1 MNQSYFNFQLWSV
14 IEQVLETD
22 FMISATDEEKLPGN
36 IKPVGQ
42 KVFLERRPEGDYEDK
57 VNSDNQSAVD
67 KYKPYSPPGGES
79 QASDF
84 PIRSLDSDGHNPHI
98 FSTLQAET
106 QYCDL
111 DDYLQRELEKLQQ
124 EPNSE
129 CGEQNLAN
137 RDDKGSYD
145 QGQTLSGDSLAGGE
159 KKTKVKTKSAS
170 ASACKENKKIFTC
183 TFDGCRKHYVKSS
196 HLKVS

>member
-1 MNQSYFNFQLWSV
+1 
-14 IEQVLETD
+14 
-22 FMISATDEEKLPGN
+22 MISATDEEKLPGN
-36 IKPVGQ
+36 TKPAGQ
-42 KVFLERRPEGDYEDK
+42 KVFLERRPERDYEDK
-57 VNSDNQSAVD
+57 VNTDSHSQSAVD
-67 KYKPYSPPGGES
+67 KYKTSSQTESPSES
-79 QASDF
+79 
-84 PIRSLDSDGHNPHI
+84 
-98 FSTLQAET
+98 

-124 EPNSE
+124 EPSSE

-145 QGQTLSGDSLAGGE
+145 QGRPLSADGLAGGE

-196 HLKVS
+196 HLKDPHR